1 MLCSISNPHRYPALL
16 PTTWEAAIVP
26 WAEIP
31 SPRCAMSK
39 SRPFSLWVQLAAAP
53 LGKWAAAILE
63 ETVNVLMEGR
73 RRSVA

>member
-1 MLCSISNPHRYPALL
+1 MLNFQSPLVPC
-16 PTTWEAAIVP
+16 AAPYHLGSRHSP
-26 WAEIP
+26 WAEIL
-31 SPRCAMSK
+31 SPCGAMSK

-73 RRSVA
+73 RLSLA